1 MWFLPH
7 GIKYFDYSQSF
18 RPFPVKFSIAHAAHD
33 NQANAR
39 SVCFFG
45 NPPAA
50 KSRYGHE
57 AAPLQG
63 ASAPQLRTGGD
74 VRSRWIILHQPV

>member
-1 MWFLPH
+1 MWLLPH
-7 GIKYFDYSQSF
+7 GIKHFDYSRSF
-18 RPFPVKFSIAHAAHD
+18 RSFPVKFPIAHAAHD
-33 NQANAR
+33 NQVNAR
-39 SVCFFG
+39 NVCFSE
-45 NPPAA
+45 NLPAA

-63 ASAPQLRTGGD
+63 ASAPQLRTGG